1 MTGEVLY
8 VDNGMHCMGWATE
21 QAGVDLWAREEPLED
36 SELMGDKYTKSA
48 EEMAKYYSE

>member
-1 MTGEVLY
+1 
-8 VDNGMHCMGWATE
+8 MGWATE